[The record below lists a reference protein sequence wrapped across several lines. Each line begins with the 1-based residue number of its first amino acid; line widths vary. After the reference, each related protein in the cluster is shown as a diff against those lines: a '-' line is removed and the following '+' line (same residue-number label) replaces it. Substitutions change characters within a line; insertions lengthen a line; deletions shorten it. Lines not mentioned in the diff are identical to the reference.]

1 METPANLGS
10 DFPLNLFMVKGTPVS
25 RLKFSSLRWFGFNKP
40 KEHDEHFF
48 ELLVPGFE
56 KICIHIYS
64 YMFIYI
70 YTYNIWDKCFNF
82 HQSISMVPSSKL
94 SVSSVL
100 KRCLQ
105 NAGPKLAVGK
115 HVKSPGVVADP
126 KNGRFWIV
134 ENGWL
139 VHSVKLG
146 RVVAGKSD
154 LFIYRWLRNPWSL

>member
-70 YTYNIWDKCFNF
+70 YIHTIFGINAST
-82 HQSISMVPSSKL
+82 SISPSPWFHHQNSRFPPFWNVACKMQALNSLLESMWNHRGSWRIRRMVVFES
-94 SVSSVL
+94 L
-100 KRCLQ
+100 KTDDWFTLWSW
-105 NAGPKLAVGK
+105 AG
-115 HVKSPGVVADP
+115 
-126 KNGRFWIV
+126 
-134 ENGWL
+134 
-139 VHSVKLG
+139 
-146 RVVAGKSD
+146 
-154 LFIYRWLRNPWSL
+154 